1 MADKILSDLK
11 SASLSGITDDQGN
24 SLISP
29 NTDGEQAYI
38 FGDTAMR
45 EIQAGVANGDFAVP
59 PPDATGTISAD
70 NELPYWTFTDSSAG
84 EISAALVADPSTASG
99 NLLTWSID
107 GGATTGNSATLRR
120 YVRVAGNA
128 NRNTAYQG
136 EIFAITGTGATSDR
150 QRVRATLSIES
161 VDADYLPLTASS
173 SRFDVANNLNDKSLS
188 TGWITPDAEAAFLL
202 ITITINIP
210 TLSPAALVTLPITE
224 VRLNSGTS
232 IVAFPNATDPTNSTW
247 IISAANET
255 GGSDSQ
261 LLISNYDDLTGTY
274 PSMSLIKG
282 ASNASIEIN
291 ANDGGTI
298 ELTTGVGGL
307 LKHTGDEVTF
317 DNSSPLSG
325 GVFTVNMDGSS
336 GGVGTID
343 LIGTTEVDGTLSTT
357 GNVNVNGTIGVKG
370 NINIGI
376 SDTSTAGD
384 ITFKGGN
391 GGSIRAFS
399 AAAGNDSLG
408 IYNTSGSD
416 FTNLVAESF
425 FPGGQGSFRLTH
437 DGNFD
442 FNDTVD
448 VTGSITATS
457 SIIATAFQSTSSLTA
472 LNASGGGDITLT
484 GADTSV
490 PISGNGELLAIANTT
505 TATTNSARWVLTSGS
520 TYALRRDSSTRRV
533 KTNIVE
539 ADSAVLVAAKN
550 LRAFHYEA
558 LEKDSEGNLVPSGK
572 HTLGLIAEEIADAGL
587 GCAVTYD
594 GEGLP
599 DGYDERVI
607 IAALL
612 HRINDLEARLA
623 ALEGA

>member
-107 GGATTGNSATLRR
+107 GGASTGNSATLRR

-232 IVAFPNATDPTNSTW
+232 IVSFPNATDPTNSTW

-325 GVFTVNMDGSS
+325 GVFTVNMNGSS
-336 GGVGTID
+336 GGIGTID
-343 LIGTTEVDGTLSTT
+343 LAGTTEIVGTTTVTTTTSGDGTVRAGALRAQATTTSDLLLSANGSDLIFQDT
-357 GNVNVNGTIGVKG
+357 NAANGTNPRLLFRQLDGTYNV
-370 NINIGI
+370 GI
-376 SDTSTAGD
+376 KSGAPNVVQILNATSATDYAQLWAERIYPMNGSTASRYIFDNGTQTAFSGAVLAGTLTSTG
-384 ITFKGGN
+384 
-391 GGSIRAFS
+391 
-399 AAAGNDSLG
+399 
-408 IYNTSGSD
+408 
-416 FTNLVAESF
+416 V
-425 FPGGQGSFRLTH
+425 
-437 DGNFD
+437 
-442 FNDTVD
+442 
-448 VTGSITATS
+448 VTGTNFTGTTIT
-457 SIIATAFQSTSSLTA
+457 
-472 LNASGGGDITLT
+472 
-484 GADTSV
+484 
-490 PISGNGELLAIANTT
+490 TT
-505 TATTNSARWVLTSGS
+505 TATANNAVWVLTAGT
-520 TYALRRDSSTRRV
+520 TYNLRRFTSSQRY
-533 KTNIVE
+533 KTNIVDADEVVLE
-539 ADSAVLVAAKN
+539 AVKKIRPRHFTSL
-550 LRAFHYEA
+550 
-558 LEKDSEGNLVPSGK
+558 LEDENGA
-572 HTLGLIAEEIADAGL
+572 TRLGFIAEEIEAAGL
-587 GCAVTYD
+587 THAI
-594 GEGLP
+594 
-599 DGYDERVI
+599 GYDEEGQVETI
-607 IAALL
+607 DTTALLAALFA
-612 HRINDLEARLA
+612 HVNDLEARLA